1 MSRGNFGGEIFQ
13 QDIGSKT
20 RVFGMT
26 RLEGAHQSLA
36 GIEPQCA
43 LLASAVIST
52 DGLMRTVLPLACLPG
67 ARETILFQERD

>member
-20 RVFGMT
+20 RVFGMPGSKAPT
-26 RLEGAHQSLA
+26 NLA

-43 LLASAVIST
+43 LLAERCDFYRWPHAH
-52 DGLMRTVLPLACLPG
+52 GFTVGMFAGCS
-67 ARETILFQERD
+67 